1 MVGLDKVRFEAR
13 FQSLLKDRAW
23 LYNWRLK
30 MIVVADI
37 ITPDGSEDDF
47 IALAGLDR
55 QQLVSQ
61 FGEMRRKHDLKAS
74 KYTKFVLVYSKLT

>member
-1 MVGLDKVRFEAR
+1 MVGLDKVRFEAKFAQR
-13 FQSLLKDRAW
+13 QNLTVHDDWKW
-23 LYNWRLK
+23 LQP
-30 MIVVADI
+30 ADI
-37 ITPDGSEDDF
+37 IAPDGSEDDF